1 MVLNA
6 SLILQALVN
15 GVLMGSIYA
24 LVGIGLALI
33 FGVMNIV
40 NFAHGSLMMAAMY
53 LSYWLFV
60 SWKVDPYLSMLATIP
75 FLFFFGLL
83 IQRWLIERVIDA
95 KHSIQILLTVGLS
108 LFLDNLAL
116 ALFTPDFRAISVSYQ
131 TASLVLGGIIISYPQ
146 LIAFLLAL
154 GLTFALY
161 FFIKK
166 TMTGKAIRA
175 TSVEKE
181 GAILVGINSQRIHYL
196 TFGIG
201 SACVGAAGAAV
212 LPFFYC
218 SPNVGYAFVIPAF
231 VVVVLGGMGNFWA
244 TFVGGL
250 IVGVAESMGAIFV
263 PGSLKQMVMFIIFVL
278 VLFFKPRGLF
288 SK

>member
-231 VVVVLGGMGNFWA
+231 VVVVLDGMGNFWA

>member
-60 SWKVDPYLSMLATIP
+60 SLKVDPYLSMLATIP

-108 LFLDNLAL
+108 LFLDNLAM

-161 FFIKK
+161 LFIKK

-181 GAILVGINSQRIHYL
+181 GAILVGINSRRIHYL

-218 SPNVGYAFVIPAF
+218 SPNVGYAFIIPAF

-244 TFVGGL
+244 TLVGGL
-250 IVGVAESMGAIFV
+250 IVGVAESLGAIFV

-278 VLFFKPRGLF
+278 VLLFKPRGLF

>member
-1 MVLNA
+1 MILN
-6 SLILQALVN
+6 LPLFLQAFVN
-15 GVLMGSIYA
+15 GILMGSIYA
-24 LVGIGLALI
+24 LVSIGLALI

-40 NFAHGSLMMAAMY
+40 NFAHGSLMMVAMY
-53 LSYWLFV
+53 LSYWMFV
-60 SWKVDPYLSMLATIP
+60 LLKVDPYFSMLATIP
-75 FLFFFGLL
+75 FLFVFGVITQRLL
-83 IQRWLIERVIDA
+83 IDRVIDA
-95 KHSIQILLTVGLS
+95 RHSIQILLTVGLS

-116 ALFTPDFRAISVSYQ
+116 FLFRPDFRAISVSYQ
-131 TASLVLGGIIISYPQ
+131 TESFVVGGIIINYPQ
-146 LIAFLLAL
+146 LVACVLSL
-154 GLTFALY
+154 GLTLALY
-161 FFIKK
+161 LFIKN

-175 TSVEKE
+175 TAVEKE
-181 GAILVGINSQRIHYL
+181 GAILVGINSRRIYYL

-218 SPNVGYAFVIPAF
+218 SPQVGYAFVTPAF

-244 TFVGGL
+244 TLVGGL

-263 PGSLKQMVMFIIFVL
+263 PGSLKQMVMFVIFLL

-288 SK
+288 SR

>member
-60 SWKVDPYLSMLATIP
+60 SLKVDPYLSMLATIP

-108 LFLDNLAL
+108 LFLDNLAM

-161 FFIKK
+161 LFIKK

-244 TFVGGL
+244 TLVGGL
-250 IVGVAESMGAIFV
+250 IVGVAESLGAIFV

-278 VLFFKPRGLF
+278 VLLFKPRGLF

>member
-1 MVLNA
+1 
-6 SLILQALVN
+6 
-15 GVLMGSIYA
+15 
-24 LVGIGLALI
+24 
-33 FGVMNIV
+33 
-40 NFAHGSLMMAAMY
+40 
-53 LSYWLFV
+53 
-60 SWKVDPYLSMLATIP
+60 
-75 FLFFFGLL
+75 
-83 IQRWLIERVIDA
+83 LIERVIDA

-146 LIAFLLAL
+146 LNAFLLAL

-161 FFIKK
+161 LFIKK

-244 TFVGGL
+244 TLVGGL
-250 IVGVAESMGAIFV
+250 IVGVAESLGAIFV

>member
-1 MVLNA
+1 MVLNP

-60 SWKVDPYLSMLATIP
+60 SLKVDPYLSMLATVP

-83 IQRWLIERVIDA
+83 IQRGLIERVIDA

-108 LFLDNLAL
+108 LFLDNLAM

-161 FFIKK
+161 LFIKK

-244 TFVGGL
+244 TLVGGL
-250 IVGVAESMGAIFV
+250 IVGVAESLGAIFV

>member
-1 MVLNA
+1 
-6 SLILQALVN
+6 VN

-60 SWKVDPYLSMLATIP
+60 SLKVDPYLSMLATIP

-154 GLTFALY
+154 GLTLALY
-161 FFIKK
+161 LFIQK

-244 TFVGGL
+244 TLVGGL
-250 IVGVAESMGAIFV
+250 IVGVAESLGAIFV